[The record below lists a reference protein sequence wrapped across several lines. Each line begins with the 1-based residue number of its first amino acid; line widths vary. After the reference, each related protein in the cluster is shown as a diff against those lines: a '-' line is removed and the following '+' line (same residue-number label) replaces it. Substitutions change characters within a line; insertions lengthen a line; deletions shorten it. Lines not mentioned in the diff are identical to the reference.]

1 MVGYNCDR
9 RARSVD
15 PGCQALAVRT
25 AAVQCWAVVLQGRQ
39 MGPPLGAARVQS
51 LAHQP
56 LKVPVRVW
64 GLSLLSKARN
74 CWRVHVCGNH
84 TGVGIIL
91 IQSRGNLF
99 ASQLHSIRTYIIL
112 DSLVNVC

>member
-1 MVGYNCDR
+1 MVGYNHDQ
-9 RARSVD
+9 RARSLD
-15 PGCQALAVRT
+15 PRCQALAVRM
-25 AAVQCWAVVLQGRQ
+25 AVVQRRAVVLQGRQ
-39 MGPPLGAARVQS
+39 MGPPGSSQSAELGS
-51 LAHQP
+51 SGP

-64 GLSLLSKARN
+64 GLSFLSKARN

>member
-1 MVGYNCDR
+1 MVGYNHDR
-9 RARSVD
+9 RARSLD
-15 PGCQALAVRT
+15 PHCQALAVRM
-25 AAVQCWAVVLQGRQ
+25 AVVQRRAVVLQGRQ
-39 MGPPLGAARVQS
+39 MG
-51 LAHQP
+51 
-56 LKVPVRVW
+56 RVW
-64 GLSLLSKARN
+64 GLSVLSKARN